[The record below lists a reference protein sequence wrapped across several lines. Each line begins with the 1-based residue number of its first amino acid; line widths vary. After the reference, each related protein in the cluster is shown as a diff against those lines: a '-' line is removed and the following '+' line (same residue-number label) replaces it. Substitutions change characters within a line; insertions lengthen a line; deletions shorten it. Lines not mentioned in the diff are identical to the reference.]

1 MLLHEVLEKAAV
13 SFLVFRDVLFQC
25 RYRHRARVGDCEG
38 NGNLS
43 AQGEPFDVAVKF
55 SREKESGL
63 QCRVHE
69 IMLFDRNENALE
81 THDDLQSVGTSPA
94 VRAQPSGHRTNE
106 AAIAIKS
113 LTIPSRAFQFGD
125 RAAREAA
132 EFGRSRVQFLSVI
145 GAARL
150 ECGEPAAEAGELIRR
165 ELGNSFGDFFDLH
178 GAQYSTARLG

>member
-43 AQGEPFDVAVKF
+43 AQGDPFDVAVKF

-81 THDDLQSVGTSPA
+81 THDDLQSLGTSPA
-94 VRAQPSGHRTNE
+94 VRAQPSGHRKNE

-113 LTIPSRAFQFGD
+113 LTIPSRAFSI
-125 RAAREAA
+125 R
-132 EFGRSRVQFLSVI
+132 RSRGPRGGRFWSQQSQI
-145 GAARL
+145 PQRDG
-150 ECGEPAAEAGELIRR
+150 CGPPRMR
-165 ELGNSFGDFFDLH
+165 
-178 GAQYSTARLG
+178 